1 MAAQNVIDYPEIVK
15 RLDQFG
21 LLADPTVLSEAL
33 REFDDGLAEQLVA
46 VEAGIGAQDRRAIE
60 RAAHRIAGSCLTLG
74 ASRLG
79 AHAADLERSAPNDP
93 VDRLRE
99 RSSELALE
107 ISSVRDFVA
116 RLLASPPNPA
126 TIRRGR

>member
-1 MAAQNVIDYPEIVK
+1 MSAQDVADYPEIVK

-21 LLADPTVLSEAL
+21 LLADPAVLSEAL
-33 REFDDGLAEQLVA
+33 REFDDGLAEQLVV
-46 VEAGIGAQDRRAIE
+46 VERGLEQGDRRTVE

-74 ASRLG
+74 AARLG
-79 AHAADLERSAPNDP
+79 AHAAELERSAPHEPD
-93 VDRLRE
+93 DRLRE
-99 RSSELALE
+99 RSRDLARE
-107 ISSVRDFVA
+107 TASVREFVA